1 MSAKIKSVITVI
13 AIIMLLGVSSLSHA
27 QQSVCFQRTDDL
39 LYKIGTFAGDI
50 EQTSRV
56 ANDEN
61 KSILIQ
67 LGLNSHR
74 LHKNVLFFEYMKE
87 LSDLSRDP
95 NRAKLILSDMA
106 EYENDLIDTKIRFLN
121 ELSALDFQH
130 ETISRM
136 NEMKSLNREFKLI
149 LNDCA

>member
-1 MSAKIKSVITVI
+1 VSATIKSVIIVI
-13 AIIMLLGVSSLSHA
+13 AVIMVLEVPSLSYA
-27 QQSVCFQRTDDL
+27 QQSACFQRTDDL
-39 LYKIGTFAGDI
+39 LDKIGNLNADI
-50 EQTSRV
+50 GEMIIATSG
-56 ANDEN
+56 ESQ
-61 KSILIQ
+61 SIL
-67 LGLNSHR
+67 LKLAADSNG
-74 LHKNVLFFEYMKE
+74 LHKNVLYFEYMKE

-106 EYENDLIDTKIRFLN
+106 EYENDLIDSKIRFLN

-136 NEMKSLNREFKLI
+136 NEMKSLNREFKSI